1 LFSGRDGHR
10 EGSGRPSLWNNKKTV
25 AVRVPECFIEQVLE
39 YARRL
44 DIGEIIDN
52 VQSQNVFNLEIV
64 QIQKALD
71 ILKGGLP
78 IKAGNDGAIKVKIR
92 QAIEVLE
99 AMQS

>member
-1 LFSGRDGHR
+1 
-10 EGSGRPSLWNNKKTV
+10 
-25 AVRVPECFIEQVLE
+25 
-39 YARRL
+39 
-44 DIGEIIDN
+44 
-52 VQSQNVFNLEIV
+52 
-64 QIQKALD
+64 LD